1 MQDFYREFL
10 GELFM
15 AMEVTLFTVAGS
27 LALEI
32 VRLFSSSANTV
43 VSTSARDPRA
53 VSVSA
58 APTSLS
64 KAFYIR

>member
-1 MQDFYREFL
+1 
-10 GELFM
+10 M